1 MLVQAGPG
9 SGKTFVIAE
18 RIRYLIEEKNVAPE
32 HILTITFTK
41 AAAEEMKNRC
51 RKRCPRADRAVF
63 GTFHSVFYH
72 ILRTSEKYQNFSVI
86 KEYEKKEIMK
96 RLLPKGDKT
105 AQQHISA
112 CEMMLRKIS
121 RYKNNWPDET
131 EDDELKELLQR
142 YTKVCREQRKLDYDD
157 MLVCCHEMLT
167 GDLEEQKRWQNRFE
181 YILVDE
187 FQDVNG
193 RQYELVKMLSAKNRN
208 LFVVG
213 DDDQAIYSFR
223 GSNPLY
229 MKQFLE
235 DYPLCAQVKLE
246 ENFRSGAKIVA
257 LAGRCILNNKNRL
270 QKTIRAV
277 SGIGDEVLMKGF
289 EDEIKE
295 IEYIGQ
301 QVKGEGDR
309 AVLVRTNRQAE
320 LAAEIFY
327 KMKIPYIMREKNRCF
342 YENPYVHDI
351 MAALRFAVL
360 GQKRGDFMA
369 FMNKPFRGITR
380 DMLKEETI
388 DLKRLGGLMRDIGM
402 REEAREIER
411 MERFSALV
419 RGMDAYGAVM
429 LVYQG
434 FQYKEYMDGMTEDG
448 ELEKED
454 LDKLICELSE
464 RAKQFS
470 SAKRFVCFADEY
482 IRNNS
487 SGHMYCDACREKTEI
502 SEDAES
508 GGNIKNPLQIMT
520 YHASKGLEFE
530 TVYLPM
536 LCNGLVPHGHMLT
549 TEQMEEERRMFY
561 VAMTRAKRELVL
573 SWHGKEEEMSV
584 FLKEILLCDLDLKK
598 SDTDCTMK

>member
-72 ILRTSEKYQNFSVI
+72 ILRTSEKYQNFSVL

-105 AQQHISA
+105 TQQHISA
-112 CEMMLRKIS
+112 CEIMLRKIS
-121 RYKNNWPDET
+121 RYKNNWPDEP
-131 EDDELKELLQR
+131 EEDELKELFQR

-167 GDLEEQKRWQNRFE
+167 GDLKEQKRWQSRFD
-181 YILVDE
+181 YVLVDE

-193 RQYELVKMLSAKNRN
+193 RQYELVKLLSEKNQN

-235 DYPLCAQVKLE
+235 DFPLCRQVKLE
-246 ENFRSGAKIVA
+246 ENFRSGEHIVT
-257 LAGRCILNNKNRL
+257 LAGRCISNNRNRL
-270 QKTIRAV
+270 KKTIRAV
-277 SGIGDEVLMKGF
+277 SGIGDEVLIKGF

-295 IEYIGQ
+295 LEYIGQ
-301 QVKGEGDR
+301 RVKEEGDR

-320 LAAEIFY
+320 MAAEIFY
-327 KMKIPYIMREKNRCF
+327 KMKIPYSMREKSRCF

-388 DLKRLGGLMRDIGM
+388 DLKSLGGIMRDMGM
-402 REEAREIER
+402 KEEACEIER
-411 MERFSALV
+411 MERFAALIKE
-419 RGMDAYGAVM
+419 MDAYGAVM

-434 FQYKEYMDGMTEDG
+434 FRYKEYMDGMTEDG
-448 ELEKED
+448 ELKKED
-454 LDKLICELSE
+454 LDNLIRELSE

-470 SAKRFVCFADEY
+470 GVKKFLSFADEY
-482 IRNNS
+482 IRKKASANS
-487 SGHMYCDACREKTEI
+487 SSDSCREKTEI
-502 SEDAES
+502 SENAEP
-508 GGNIKNPLQIMT
+508 GKVIENPLQIMT

-530 TVYLPM
+530 TVFLPM

-549 TEQMEEERRMFY
+549 PEQMEEERRMFY

-584 FLKEILLCDLDLKK
+584 FVKEILLSDLDLKK
-598 SDTDCTMK
+598 NHTDCTMK

>member
-32 HILTITFTK
+32 NILTITFTK

-327 KMKIPYIMREKNRCF
+327 KMKIPYIMREKNRSF

-434 FQYKEYMDGMTEDG
+434 FRYKEYMDGMTEDG

-584 FLKEILLCDLDLKK
+584 FLKEILLYDLDLKK

>member
-96 RLLPKGDKT
+96 RILPKGDKT
-105 AQQHISA
+105 AQQHSSA

-121 RYKNNWPDET
+121 RYKNNWPYET

-167 GDLEEQKRWQNRFE
+167 GDLEEQKRWQSRFE

-246 ENFRSGAKIVA
+246 ENFRSGAKIVT

-277 SGIGDEVLMKGF
+277 PGIGDEVLMKGF

-327 KMKIPYIMREKNRCF
+327 KMKIPYIMREKSRCF

-360 GQKRGDFMA
+360 GQKRGDFMT

-388 DLKRLGGLMRDIGM
+388 DLKRLGGLMRDMGM
-402 REEAREIER
+402 REEACEIER
-411 MERFSALV
+411 MERFTALI

-434 FQYKEYMDGMTEDG
+434 FRYKEYMDGMTEDG
-448 ELEKED
+448 ELKKED
-454 LDKLICELSE
+454 LDKLIRELSE
-464 RAKQFS
+464 RAKPFS
-470 SAKRFVCFADEY
+470 STKRFVCFADEY
-482 IRNNS
+482 IRKNS
-487 SGHMYCDACREKTEI
+487 SGHMSRDARREKTEI
-502 SEDAES
+502 SEEAEP
-508 GGNIKNPLQIMT
+508 GKDMKNPLQIMT